1 MRAAI
6 WTTLTALALAC
17 CLAWGQQVA
26 AAEPHRAAL
35 RLPWREAGLT
45 ERQAAAHLLNR
56 FAFGPRPGEVD
67 QVIATGLE
75 RWFERQL
82 AANLPDPNLEARLR
96 DMPALALSEAE
107 IVRVYKN
114 PGQVLAEAQKE
125 GVISKEEL
133 AAAKADNGL
142 KDLYRKDAGVGGGG
156 GNGNGKGNGR
166 PGSTGGSVAGAAGG
180 AGAARGVGTGGGAG
194 AAGPAGGAGGAGA
207 AGPAGGAGAAGGG
220 GGTGAAGGPATAAG
234 FGQDIAREIANPELR
249 GRLLE
254 FARRRGYH
262 PERELQEQLVAQK
275 LYRAAESQNQLQE
288 VMTDFW
294 FNHFNIS
301 QTNGRARPY
310 ILAYERDA
318 IRPHAL
324 GTVRSLLEG
333 TARHPAMLYYLDNA
347 ESTAAPNAPTLLGDE
362 MQGMRAPALRPGFR
376 RPFGYGPPPPARP
389 PNVPKPHGLN
399 ENYAR
404 ELMELHTLGVDGGYT
419 QQDVIEVARAFTG
432 WTVLPAGPGR
442 EAAEKRLEQVRRF
455 GGLGFRLDG
464 DFLFRADMHDSGP
477 KVILGQRLPAGR
489 GIEDGEEVL
498 DLLALHAATARHLS
512 AQLAARFVSDNPP
525 PALVARLAATYE
537 SSGGNVRALLRTLVQ
552 SREFW
557 SREAVGAKVK
567 SPFELAVSA
576 VRVSGAHIENPR
588 PLLGWIARMGQPL
601 YAYQAPT
608 GYPDRADAWVNT
620 GSLLNRMNFGL
631 QFASQRIAGI
641 DMDLPSLHDGPEP
654 ESREAALRTFAS
666 LLLPGRELGS
676 TIKLLTPMVSDPAVP
691 HRVDEAAPKEVAQS
705 VQAHGGG
712 DDMMAGGGGGPSAGG
727 AGGVGDAGSA
737 GAGAG
742 VAGGGGGGGG
752 VARAVGGGGGAAAA
766 SFPGPGGRGP
776 RSDPRRL
783 GPQQHAPTAI
793 EQVVGV
799 VLGSPEFQRR

>member
-1 MRAAI
+1 MKAAI
-6 WTTLTALALAC
+6 WTTLTSLALAC
-17 CLAWGQQVA
+17 CLAWGRQVA

-35 RLPWREAGLT
+35 RLPWRDAGLT
-45 ERQAAAHLLNR
+45 ERQAAAHLVNR

-107 IVRVYKN
+107 IARVYRN

-133 AAAKADNGL
+133 AAAKADDGL
-142 KDLYRKDAGVGGGG
+142 KNLYRKGAGA
-156 GNGNGKGNGR
+156 GNGNANGKGNAR
-166 PGSTGGSVAGAAGG
+166 PGVAGVPAAAAAGG
-180 AGAARGVGTGGGAG
+180 AGAAGA
-194 AAGPAGGAGGAGA
+194 
-207 AGPAGGAGAAGGG
+207 
-220 GGTGAAGGPATAAG
+220 PATAAG
-234 FGQDIAREIANPELR
+234 FSQDIAREIANPELR
-249 GRLLE
+249 ARVLE
-254 FARRRGYH
+254 FARRKGYR

-310 ILAYERDA
+310 MLAYERDA

-324 GTVRSLLEG
+324 GTVRGLLEG

-362 MQGMRAPALRPGFR
+362 MQGMRGPGPRPGLG

-419 QQDVIEVARAFTG
+419 QKDVIEVARAFTG

-477 KVILGQRLPAGR
+477 KVILGQRFPAGR

-498 DLLALHAATARHLS
+498 DLLALHPATARHLS
-512 AQLAARFVSDNPP
+512 AQLAARFVSDSPP
-525 PALVARLAATYE
+525 QAMVDRLAATYE

-576 VRVSGAHIENPR
+576 VRVSGAHVEDPR
-588 PLLGWIARMGQPL
+588 QLLGWIARMGQPL

-666 LLLPGRELGS
+666 LLLPGRDLGS
-676 TIKLLTPMVSDPAVP
+676 TIKLLTPMVSDPAVV
-691 HRVDEAAPKEVAQS
+691 HRVDEAAPKEVAQA
-705 VQAHGGG
+705 VQAHDGG
-712 DDMMAGGGGGPSAGG
+712 DGMMAGGGGDPAAGAAGG
-727 AGGVGDAGSA
+727 AGGAGGMGGAGSA
-737 GAGAG
+737 GASVGGRG
-742 VAGGGGGGGG
+742 VGGGG
-752 VARAVGGGGGAAAA
+752 VARGVGGGNGAASA

-776 RSDPRRL
+776 RADPRQPAPR
-783 GPQQHAPTAI
+783 QHAPTAI